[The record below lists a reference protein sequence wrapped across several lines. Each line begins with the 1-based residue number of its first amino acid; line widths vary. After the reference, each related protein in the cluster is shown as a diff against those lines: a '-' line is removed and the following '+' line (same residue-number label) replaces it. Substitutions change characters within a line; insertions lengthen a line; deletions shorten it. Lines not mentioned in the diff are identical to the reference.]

1 MKSVMKMK
9 PMHIFGI
16 LAIGLGLGVV
26 GWVLLQPKEMEPI
39 EIYKATAPKPRPA
52 ERMPEQERLPEQK
65 DATAHKHDAD
75 YIQEMRDRTLSRL
88 DEHPGSDAHKEAFKR
103 AIESPAFAEYTRK
116 SDAILPR
123 TNLSHWWD
131 FLESQGVGS
140 GRLAQEE
147 NFREYFPTGEYADYE
162 PMMRKRIAE
171 IFLEMG
177 PPDSTTEEDV
187 VRHTLA
193 GMYDFRKDDANRIW
207 MRGQF
212 NGYDGDLEWA
222 DEIRQNAASIVA
234 EALPEQLAP
243 EAVLTQPE
251 PTEMLSS
258 PTEPPPAPN
267 TEEVTSFKDLETIP
281 QTVEETQP
289 IEEMNVPTDA
299 DFETALRQRFS
310 PERFNTAM
318 QTLNRYGPKEGLR
331 RLKESDPEVA
341 AQVERLIQRKQSREN
356 RRQVK

>member
-16 LAIGLGLGVV
+16 LAIGLVLGVV

-39 EIYKATAPKPRPA
+39 NTYKATAPKPRPA
-52 ERMPEQERLPEQK
+52 ERMPEQK

-75 YIQEMRDRTLSRL
+75 YIQEMRDGILSQL
-88 DEHPGSDAHKEAFKR
+88 DEYPGSDASREAFKR
-103 AIESPAFAEYTRK
+103 AIESPAYAEYLK
-116 SDAILPR
+116 KQNAILPR
-123 TNLSHWWD
+123 RNLSWWWD
-131 FLESQGVGS
+131 FLESQGLGS

-147 NFREYFPTGEYADYE
+147 NFRKYFPTGEYADYE
-162 PMMRKRIAE
+162 PMMRKKLAE
-171 IFLEMG
+171 IFLEIG
-177 PPDSTTEEDV
+177 PPDSTTKEDV

-193 GMYDFRKDDANRIW
+193 GMYEFVTKDDASRIW
-207 MRGQF
+207 KRGHF

-234 EALPEQLAP
+234 EELPEQLP
-243 EAVLTQPE
+243 EAVLTQPA
-251 PTEMLSS
+251 PTDTLSS
-258 PTEPPPAPN
+258 PTEPPPATN
-267 TEEVTSFKDLETIP
+267 TEEVTSFKELETIP
-281 QTVEETQP
+281 QTVEKTQT

-341 AQVERLIQRKQSREN
+341 AQVERLIERKQSREN
-356 RRQVK
+356 RRKIK

>member
-1 MKSVMKMK
+1 MKMK

-16 LAIGLGLGVV
+16 LAICLVIGVV
-26 GWVLLQPKEMEPI
+26 GWVLLQPKDMERI
-39 EIYKATAPKPRPA
+39 NIYKATVPKPRTA
-52 ERMPEQERLPEQK
+52 ERMPEQEQMSEQK

-75 YIQEMRDRTLSRL
+75 SIQRSRDRILSRL
-88 DEHPGSDAHKEAFKR
+88 DEHPGSDVYREAFKR
-103 AIESPAFAEYTRK
+103 AIESPAYAEYQK
-116 SDAILPR
+116 KANAILPR

-147 NFREYFPTGEYADYE
+147 NFRKYFPTGEYADYE
-162 PMMRKRIAE
+162 PMMRKKLAQ

-177 PPDSTTEEDV
+177 PPDSTTEENV

-234 EALPEQLAP
+234 EELPEQLAP

-251 PTEMLSS
+251 PTDMLSS
-258 PTEPPPAPN
+258 PTEPPSATN
-267 TEEVTSFKDLETIP
+267 TEAVTSLKALETIP
-281 QTVEETQP
+281 QTVEKTQT

-318 QTLNRYGPKEGLR
+318 QTLNRYGSKEGLH

-341 AQVERLIQRKQSREN
+341 AQVERLMERKQSREN
-356 RRQVK
+356 RRQIK